1 MAFFQGPVPGHFAIL
16 QAKIGLKM
24 AELDC
29 FQNCSVL
36 TIKKSQNLKEL
47 QGPPWPNQALSMVLG
62 EGPNWSR
69 RVLSKKFKI
78 CDPPFY
84 KCFK

>member
-29 FQNCSVL
+29 FQYWLNLDHL
-36 TIKKSQNLKEL
+36 TRSKFEGAPGAPLAKS
-47 QGPPWPNQALSMVLG
+47 GALNGL
-62 EGPNWSR
+62 R
-69 RVLSKKFKI
+69 
-78 CDPPFY
+78 
-84 KCFK
+84 